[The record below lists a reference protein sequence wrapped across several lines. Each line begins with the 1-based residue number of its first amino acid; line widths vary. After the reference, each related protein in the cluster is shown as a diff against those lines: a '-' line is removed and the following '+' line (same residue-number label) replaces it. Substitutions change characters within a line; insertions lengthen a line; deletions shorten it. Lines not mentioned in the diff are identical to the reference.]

1 MREYHNLRTSI
12 AATLENTEAVADI
25 GSALKDHEE
34 TKKSLAKVRIM
45 TFISVLV

>member
-12 AATLENTEAVADI
+12 AATMENTEADI